1 MINSHL
7 RNKNN
12 TLFSRDLSVVRQD
25 GEKGMGESE
34 NNAQKLPVELSVF
47 KAMLDSSHEAIVLT
61 RVNGEILYLN
71 KSAERLFLKSL
82 EEARTAKVQD
92 FFPDYTLEIHDKEVL
107 PVVLKGGQWEGE
119 VDAIDAN
126 GRIFSVWQ
134 RIDALMNGNGNAEYL
149 FGFMHD
155 VSDDRKEREALML
168 ARKEAEE
175 ASKAKSQFLANMS
188 HEIRTPMNGIVGMAG
203 LLQETAL
210 SVQQKHY
217 LEIILSCSEKLLVL
231 IKDIL
236 DISKIE
242 SGKLRMESEPFN
254 LKSVLDD
261 LCDVLFL
268 RAQEKKLNF
277 ICSIEKDTPFELKGD
292 SARLYQ
298 ILLNIAGNAIKFTEK
313 GCVTIHVAKDC
324 TEDGKIQ
331 LSFFV
336 KDSGIGIPKDRIKDL
351 FNPFTQID
359 GSSTRKY
366 EGTGLGLA
374 ISKKLIQ
381 LMDGKI
387 EVESAEGHGSL
398 FKFTILFDSPDKVKN
413 DTQNQREWNAC
424 IYGRRILIASQ
435 DEYLLEAL
443 GTIIA
448 SWGAVC
454 ERVDTPESAIGKMLN
469 SANAEIPFQ
478 IAIIDMTLR
487 LEDSDELYKTVR
499 DMPGFKKTELVLL
512 TKPMKAEDIIRMRA
526 EGFPYIIS
534 SPLKYSAIQNML
546 CNIMSC
552 SKKSLEEPSSQN
564 EDSESSVVP
573 ETSKLLIVEDN
584 PLNRKAISSMLEKL
598 KYPHDMAGDGLEAIE
613 MMRRTKYNVILM
625 DCQMPRLD
633 GYQLTGRIRKFAND
647 MQTPNDVPIIA
658 VTAYAMPGD
667 KEKCLQAGMNDY
679 ISKPVKIGI
688 LAKALLTWLKNSMD
702 QEEDGDIAE

>member
-1 MINSHL
+1 M
-7 RNKNN
+7 RYFPE
-12 TLFSRDLSVVRQD
+12 TCTFRRD

-34 NNAQKLPVELSVF
+34 HNTHRLPVDLSVF
-47 KAMLDSSHEAIVLT
+47 KAMLDSSNEAVVLT
-61 RVNGEILYLN
+61 EVDGTILYLN
-71 KSAERLFLKSL
+71 KSAQKLFLISQD
-82 EEARTAKVQD
+82 EAFGNNVQK
-92 FFPDYTLEIHDKEVL
+92 FFPEHTLATQNSSVI
-107 PVVLKGGQWEGE
+107 PVVLKGGKWEGE
-119 VDAIDAN
+119 VDAVDST
-126 GRIFSVWQ
+126 GRLFPVWQ
-134 RIDALMNGNGNAEYL
+134 RIDALINENGRAEYL

-155 VSDDRKEREALML
+155 VSEGRKKREALMT

-203 LLQETAL
+203 LLQETQL

-277 ICSIEKDTPFELKGD
+277 TCSIEQDTPFELKGD

-298 ILLNIAGNAIKFTEK
+298 VLLNIAGNAIKFTEK
-313 GCVTIHVAKDC
+313 GIVSIHVAKDYS
-324 TEDGKIQ
+324 EDKIMRMK
-331 LSFFV
+331 FFV
-336 KDSGIGIPKDRIKDL
+336 RDSGIGIPKDKLKDL

-381 LMDGKI
+381 MMNGQI
-387 EVESAEGHGSL
+387 EVESIEGHGSL
-398 FKFTILFDSPDKVKN
+398 FKFSVEFDALEQSGQDIQSQLKA
-413 DTQNQREWNAC
+413 WNAG

-435 DEYLLEAL
+435 DEYLLESL
-443 GTIIA
+443 GTIIS
-448 SWGAVC
+448 SWGGLC
-454 ERVDTPESAIGKMLN
+454 ERVDSPEAAIGKMLN
-469 SANAEIPFQ
+469 SANAETPFH
-478 IAIIDMTLR
+478 IAIIDMNLR
-487 LEDSDELYKTVR
+487 LENSDELYKTVR
-499 DMPGFKKTELVLL
+499 DMPGFRKTELVLL
-512 TKPMKAEDIIRMRA
+512 TKPMKAEDIIHMRA

-534 SPLKYSAIQNML
+534 CPLKYSAIQNML
-546 CNIMSC
+546 CSV
-552 SKKSLEEPSSQN
+552 SLKKGLEE
-564 EDSESSVVP
+564 ESESSEENTEEEIAP
-573 ETSKLLIVEDN
+573 ESTKILIVEDN
-584 PLNRKAISSMLEKL
+584 PLNRRAISSMLEKL
-598 KYPHDMAGDGLEAIE
+598 KYPHDMAGDGLEAID
-613 MMRRTKYNVILM
+613 MMRKIKYNIILM

-633 GYQLTGRIRKFAND
+633 GYQLTGRVRKFGSE
-647 MQTPNDVPIIA
+647 MQTPCDVPIIA

-679 ISKPVKIGI
+679 ISKPVKIAI
-688 LAKALLTWLKNSMD
+688 LAKALNNWLKKSSD
-702 QEEDGDIAE
+702 QEDGDIAE